1 MIHKKKLKFTIHF
14 IRIPYKIEDYMKI
27 KVTNKINHKEFY
39 ENR

>member
-14 IRIPYKIEDYMKI
+14 IRILQDRRLQDNE
-27 KVTNKINHKEFY
+27 VTNKINHKEFY

>member
-14 IRIPYKIEDYMKI
+14 IRILQDNE
-27 KVTNKINHKEFY
+27 VTNKINHKEFY